1 MQSLLLPTHRPHTV
15 TMEEVVAGHHPQSVA
30 VLLTL
35 DVSLQSQRPLSPGI
49 QLYLKG
55 KTK

>member
-1 MQSLLLPTHRPHTV
+1 
-15 TMEEVVAGHHPQSVA
+15 MEEVVAGHHPQSVA

>member
-1 MQSLLLPTHRPHTV
+1 MQSVLLPTHRPHTV
-15 TMEEVVAGHHPQSVA
+15 TTEEVLAGHHPQSAA